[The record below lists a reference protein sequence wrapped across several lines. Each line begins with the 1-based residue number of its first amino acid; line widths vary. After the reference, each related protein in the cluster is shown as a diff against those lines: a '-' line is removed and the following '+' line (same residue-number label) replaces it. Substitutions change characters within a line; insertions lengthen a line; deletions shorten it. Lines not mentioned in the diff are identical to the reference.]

1 MIADFLDSWLLFSD
15 SYLLG
20 WSLSLLLPL
29 LGILIILRQ
38 QVFVAMAIS
47 QTSVLGMAITLALN
61 VHAFHFYGVPEW
73 LSWLTI
79 LSFSLLGSCLCL
91 KHVKWSAEAREMAT
105 VTLFILSTV
114 FTFLVLANAPLGM
127 KEIQERLTSSLISSQ
142 PWEWRATFLLT
153 LLLLLFWLRFYRT
166 ILLIC
171 TEPETAKVMGWSVL
185 KWELLLSAIIGL
197 GLGWSIHLGG
207 WLFTFGGL
215 ILPVYIARSLSTRF
229 IHLVWLAPCIGLSIN
244 GLAYVLAHD
253 LNIPFSQ
260 GAVALM
266 GVIWMVF
273 VMFGKR
279 LSRVVGKRTF
289 RPCP

>member
-1 MIADFLDSWLLFSD
+1 MITNFLDSWLLFAD

-20 WSLSLLLPL
+20 WSLSIFLPL
-29 LGILIILRQ
+29 LGILIVLRR

-47 QTSVLGMAITLALN
+47 QTSVLGTAITLALN
-61 VHAFHFYGVPEW
+61 AHSLHHHGIPEW
-73 LSWLTI
+73 LSWLTV
-79 LSFSLLGSCLCL
+79 LGFSLLGSCLCL
-91 KHVKWSAEAREMAT
+91 KPLKWSSETREMAT

-114 FTFLVLANAPLGM
+114 FTFLVLAHAPLGM
-127 KEIQERLTSSLISSQ
+127 KEIQERLSSSLISSKA
-142 PWEWRATFLLT
+142 WEWSATFFLAF
-153 LLLLLFWLRFYRT
+153 LLLIFWFRYHRT

-185 KWELLLSAIIGL
+185 KWEFMLSAIIGL

-215 ILPVYIARSLSTRF
+215 ILPVYMARSLSTRF
-229 IHLVWLAPCIGLSIN
+229 IHLVWLAPTLGLLLN

-260 GAVALM
+260 AAVALM
-266 GVIWMVF
+266 GIAWLLLISI
-273 VMFGKR
+273 GK
-279 LSRVVGKRTF
+279 KAF
-289 RPCP
+289 RK

>member
-1 MIADFLDSWLLFSD
+1 MIANFLESWPLFVD

-20 WSLSLLLPL
+20 WSLSLFLPL
-29 LGILIILRQ
+29 LGILIILRK

-61 VHAFHFYGVPEW
+61 VHLFHFYGIPKW

-79 LSFSLLGSCLCL
+79 LGFSLLGSCLCL
-91 KHVKWSAEAREMAT
+91 KPIKWSAEAREMAT

-114 FTFLVLANAPLGM
+114 FTFLVLAHAPLGM

-142 PWEWRATFLLT
+142 PWEWRATFFLT
-153 LLLLLFWLRFYRT
+153 LLLLLFWCRFHRT

-215 ILPVYIARSLSTRF
+215 ILPVYMARSLSTRF
-229 IHLVWLAPCIGLSIN
+229 IHLVWLAPILSLVIN
-244 GLAYVLAHD
+244 FLAYVLAHD

-266 GVIWMVF
+266 GVIWLIF
-273 VMFGKR
+273 VVFGKK
-279 LSRVVGKRTF
+279 LSSVF
-289 RPCP
+289 RK